1 MRKLSW
7 PKVLIGIGVVVA
19 VYFIIYGRSQDFS
32 PGGLP
37 KCDSTTAK
45 ADLKRA
51 MENSPTGKVL
61 GLAIIIVS
69 DAHQTRETNE
79 STDCEAIVTLNNTK
93 EYKII
98 YHFTKRNDGTY
109 LIKFNIPSL

>member
-1 MRKLSW
+1 VRKLSW
-7 PKVLIGIGVVVA
+7 PRVLIGIAVVVA
-19 VYFIIYGRSQDFS
+19 GYFIFYS
-32 PGGLP
+32 PHDVSRTGLP
-37 KCDSTTAK
+37 KCDSTAAK
-45 ADLKRA
+45 TDLKRA

-61 GLAIIIVS
+61 GVAIIIVS

-98 YHFTKRNDGTY
+98 YNFTKSNDGTY